1 MHECRRGT
9 LEGTWQA
16 SHSGSIDDDDEAV
29 SWKAKKKISI
39 VSIGQKEERGRK
51 GRGPKRWMAER
62 CMPLTGS

>member
-29 SWKAKKKISI
+29 SWKAKKKNIHRIYRS
-39 VSIGQKEERGRK
+39 EGRE
-51 GRGPKRWMAER
+51 GEKRA
-62 CMPLTGS
+62 GSEKMDG